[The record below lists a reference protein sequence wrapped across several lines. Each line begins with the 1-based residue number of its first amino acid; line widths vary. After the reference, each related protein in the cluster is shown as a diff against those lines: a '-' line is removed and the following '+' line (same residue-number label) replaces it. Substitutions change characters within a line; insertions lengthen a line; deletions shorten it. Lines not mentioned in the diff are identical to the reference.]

1 MQRKW
6 LAGLALGS
14 ALALPCT
21 ALVLN
26 LDEKPPV
33 QEKEKA
39 KVETLKLGATV
50 PETLSLPDMNGK
62 AHSFKDMRGK
72 VVVIHFWSDRCPAE
86 KHADPVM
93 KSLEQYYA
101 KKDVVLLAINSNQ
114 NELGAKPERD
124 ADYSKLYTN
133 LREKIKEIGH
143 THQLLIDHGNVVSD
157 LFGAKSTPH
166 CFVLDKQGKLAYV
179 GALDGGP
186 GAPEKTYVRDA
197 ADLLLEGKPVA
208 VAETKPYG

>member
-21 ALVLN
+21 ALSWN

-39 KVETLKLGATV
+39 KVEALKLGATV
-50 PETLSLPDMNGK
+50 PETLSLPDMDGK
-62 AHSFKDMRGK
+62 LRSFKDYRGK
-72 VVVIHFWSDRCPAE
+72 VVVIHFWSDLCPAE

-93 KSLEQYYA
+93 KAMEEYYA
-101 KKDVVLLAINSNQ
+101 KKDVVLVAINSNQ
-114 NELGAKPERD
+114 NELGPKPERD
-124 ADYSKLYTN
+124 ADYSKLYPN
-133 LREKIKEIGH
+133 LRKKIKEIGH

-157 LFGAKSTPH
+157 LLGAKSTPH
-166 CFVLDKQGKLAYV
+166 CYVLDKQGKIAYV

-186 GAPEKTYVRDA
+186 SAPEKTYVRDA
-197 ADLLLEGKPVA
+197 ADQLLEGKPVA